1 MPSSPYVLDLR
12 AQVGHSL
19 LLLPGVTAVIRR
31 EDRFLI
37 ARQRDT
43 KLWSLIG
50 GSVEPLEDPD
60 GAIRREVEEEL
71 GVIPVVGRIVGA
83 YGGPDLASTYPN
95 GDQVSYVTVAYECK
109 IPYAS
114 LDLERQELIEVAWHD
129 LTTIETLPR
138 HTWIDRVLND
148 VVAR

>member
-1 MPSSPYVLDLR
+1 V
-12 AQVGHSL
+12 A
-19 LLLPGVTAVIRR
+19 RR
-31 EDRFLI
+31 RSYS
-37 ARQRDT
+37 RN
-43 KLWSLIG
+43 

-95 GDQVSYVTVAYECK
+95 GDQVSYVTVAYECQ
-109 IPYAS
+109 IPYES
-114 LDLERQELIEVAWHD
+114 LDLERQELIEVVWHD